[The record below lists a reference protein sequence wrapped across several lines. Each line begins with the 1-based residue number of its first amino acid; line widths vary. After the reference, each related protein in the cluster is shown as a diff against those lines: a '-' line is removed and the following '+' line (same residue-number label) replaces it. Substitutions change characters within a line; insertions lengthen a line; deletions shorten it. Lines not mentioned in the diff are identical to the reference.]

1 MKKNTMRLLT
11 TVTNLLKAN
20 IYRVE
25 YKHNRIVLN
34 NTLPISAS
42 KKEVEQFK
50 LAEDKVLWLLLL
62 LAKNTELTPVSVEWW
77 YRNKY
82 SQPENTQT
90 IIQP

>member
-1 MKKNTMRLLT
+1 MKANTMRLLN
-11 TVTNLLKAN
+11 TVTNLLKSN

-25 YKHNRIVLN
+25 YKHNRIILN
-34 NTLPISAS
+34 NTLPIAAS

-62 LAKNTELTPVSVEWW
+62 LAKNTELTPTSVEWW

-82 SQPENTQT
+82 SQPTTTEEV
-90 IIQP
+90 